1 MLLPLEQRGEPGPN
15 EHVAPSLC
23 SGPAGGRGDGGCA
36 LLGSTTGTLR
46 AAGATGRVC
55 SAVRETWALIPAPS
69 DPNDLGRGPDPRLRF
84 LICKMGLM
92 LPGPH
97 GPDEREP
104 LRTMIRAGTTESM
117 VPRPPEGQSH
127 QQSTGVLG
135 SGTSPRELMPNI
147 GPEVFLL
154 FFLQQEIFPGK
165 SSGDGCLGN
174 RYGPGGTLPG
184 SSLATASSHASW
196 AQPIRHDRRLGL
208 ESA

>member
-15 EHVAPSLC
+15 EHAAPSLC

-36 LLGSTTGTLR
+36 LLGGTTGTLR
-46 AAGATGRVC
+46 AAGATGRAC
-55 SAVRETWALIPAPS
+55 SAVRETWALIPHLLTQMIWGEAQT
-69 DPNDLGRGPDPRLRF
+69 LGPRF
-84 LICKMGLM
+84 LICKMGPM

-135 SGTSPRELMPNI
+135 PGTAPRELMPNI

-165 SSGDGCLGN
+165 SSGDGFLGN
-174 RYGPGGTLPG
+174 RYGPWRNPSWELTGNSLLTRLLG
-184 SSLATASSHASW
+184 SAHKTRQATW
-196 AQPIRHDRRLGL
+196 P
-208 ESA
+208 